1 MKNIKLREEKIV
13 SFLFFVLK
21 NKKNFCILTIDVDKE
36 WICVYTGVFFLIEA
50 IFYSVLLMC
59 VYFSKKVFKIR
70 ENKVYSILVVI
81 SFFELLIELILDFVG
96 PMYKIIPQVSYFFAK
111 FYCFCIELWLTFFV
125 SYILFVSLNM
135 KKKEKYISIVKSVL
149 TIAMI
154 VFSTLNFVL
163 PLEFLYDGN
172 IAYIYGPSVNIIYIS
187 AFLYSFVGIIALM
200 WNLKNIKDKRFF
212 PILLFLILGGVA
224 SFIQYNNPG
233 LLLAVPIHAFITF
246 LMYFTIENPD
256 LKIIEELTKTQAM
269 TEASNAE
276 KNKFIFSITNDIQD
290 KIDKLDKLYLEM
302 SNCNS
307 LEIIN
312 EDLVKSKNI
321 IDTARNKIRNTIDVS
336 SLDVRNLNEVKN
348 KYNPKLLFNS
358 IYYNYKNKLDKN
370 IDFRIIME
378 DNIPNEL
385 YGDSIRVKQI
395 VSTLLG
401 NAFKYTK
408 DGYVEFRINSI
419 IKSNICRLIIV
430 VEDSGC
436 GIDVFKQK
444 EIMSNHEDMTNA
456 EIINKDNLELNL
468 KLVRKIINIIG
479 GTFIIESG
487 STKGAK
493 ITVTLNQEIVTSNND
508 TIENKYKDYYND
520 IKNIG
525 VISSN
530 EKNVRV
536 VKSIG
541 KKNGDVVE
549 SFDMTKTCL
558 DKIRNGES
566 FNIIVIDEDMDKI
579 DARSFLDKVRQVDGF
594 KGKVFVITKNKSIN
608 LKKELKEY
616 GFDAVLINPLNKKDI
631 EDNFK

>member
-1 MKNIKLREEKIV
+1 MQFIYLMGVVLIYLVVLIV
-13 SFLFFVLK
+13 S
-21 NKKNFCILTIDVDKE
+21 
-36 WICVYTGVFFLIEA
+36 
-50 IFYSVLLMC
+50 
-59 VYFSKKVFKIR
+59 YFSKSHLKTK
-70 ENKVYSILVVI
+70 ENKYYSILLI
-81 SFFELLIELILDFVG
+81 INFIGLLLEILCGILGNKLPDDTMICHFFTKLF
-96 PMYKIIPQVSYFFAK
+96 MCFMTYFT
-111 FYCFCIELWLTFFV
+111 LT
-125 SYILFVSLNM
+125 
-135 KKKEKYISIVKSVL
+135 L
-149 TIAMI
+149 TIYIYSLCFEKNENVFNRIKNLTCI
-154 VFSTLNFVL
+154 VGMLSTFIIFVL
-163 PLEFLYDGN
+163 PITTGNGFATGLSCDYTYNVGTVAITASIITIFCHIKTVKMKKVLPFL
-172 IAYIYGPSVNIIYIS
+172 AFTLFNIII
-187 AFLYSFVGIIALM
+187 V
-200 WNLKNIKDKRFF
+200 
-212 PILLFLILGGVA
+212 
-224 SFIQYNNPG
+224 FIQRINPTVT
-233 LLLAVPIHAFITF
+233 LTTSMESVVLFI
-246 LMYFTIENPD
+246 MYFMIENPD

>member
-1 MKNIKLREEKIV
+1 MQFIYLMGVVLIYLVVLIV
-13 SFLFFVLK
+13 S
-21 NKKNFCILTIDVDKE
+21 
-36 WICVYTGVFFLIEA
+36 
-50 IFYSVLLMC
+50 
-59 VYFSKKVFKIR
+59 YFSKSHLKTK
-70 ENKVYSILVVI
+70 ENKYYSILLI
-81 SFFELLIELILDFVG
+81 INFIGLLLEILCGILGNKLPDDTMICHFFTKLF
-96 PMYKIIPQVSYFFAK
+96 MCFMTYFT
-111 FYCFCIELWLTFFV
+111 LT
-125 SYILFVSLNM
+125 
-135 KKKEKYISIVKSVL
+135 L
-149 TIAMI
+149 TIYIYSLCFEKNENVFNRIKNLTCI
-154 VFSTLNFVL
+154 VGMLSTFIIFVL
-163 PLEFLYDGN
+163 PITTGNGFATGLSCDYTYNVGTVAITASIITIFCHIKTVKMKKVLPFL
-172 IAYIYGPSVNIIYIS
+172 AFTLFNIII
-187 AFLYSFVGIIALM
+187 V
-200 WNLKNIKDKRFF
+200 
-212 PILLFLILGGVA
+212 
-224 SFIQYNNPG
+224 FIQRINPTVT
-233 LLLAVPIHAFITF
+233 LTTSMESVVLFI
-246 LMYFTIENPD
+246 MYFTIENPD

-558 DKIRNGES
+558 DKIRNGDS

>member
-1 MKNIKLREEKIV
+1 MQFIYLMGVVLIYLVVLIV
-13 SFLFFVLK
+13 S
-21 NKKNFCILTIDVDKE
+21 
-36 WICVYTGVFFLIEA
+36 
-50 IFYSVLLMC
+50 
-59 VYFSKKVFKIR
+59 YFSKSHLKTK
-70 ENKVYSILVVI
+70 ENKYYSILLI
-81 SFFELLIELILDFVG
+81 INFIGLLLEILCGILGNRLPDDAIICHFFTKLFMCFMTYFTLTLTIYIYSLCFEKNENVFNRIKNLTCIVG
-96 PMYKIIPQVSYFFAK
+96 MLS
-111 FYCFCIELWLTFFV
+111 TFF
-125 SYILFVSLNM
+125 I
-135 KKKEKYISIVKSVL
+135 
-149 TIAMI
+149 
-154 VFSTLNFVL
+154 FVL
-163 PLEFLYDGN
+163 PITTGNGFATGLSCDYTYNVGTVAITASIITIFCHIKTVKMKKVLPFLAF
-172 IAYIYGPSVNIIYIS
+172 ILFNIII
-187 AFLYSFVGIIALM
+187 V
-200 WNLKNIKDKRFF
+200 
-212 PILLFLILGGVA
+212 
-224 SFIQYNNPG
+224 FIQRINPTVT
-233 LLLAVPIHAFITF
+233 LTTSMESIVLFI
-246 LMYFTIENPD
+246 MYFTIENPD

-594 KGKVFVITKNKSIN
+594 KGKVFVITRKKSIN

>member
-1 MKNIKLREEKIV
+1 MQFIYLMGVVLIYLVVLIV
-13 SFLFFVLK
+13 S
-21 NKKNFCILTIDVDKE
+21 
-36 WICVYTGVFFLIEA
+36 
-50 IFYSVLLMC
+50 
-59 VYFSKKVFKIR
+59 YFSKSHLKTK
-70 ENKVYSILVVI
+70 ENKYYSILLI
-81 SFFELLIELILDFVG
+81 INFIGLLLEILCGILGNKLPDDAIICHFFTKLF
-96 PMYKIIPQVSYFFAK
+96 MCFMTYFT
-111 FYCFCIELWLTFFV
+111 LT
-125 SYILFVSLNM
+125 
-135 KKKEKYISIVKSVL
+135 L
-149 TIAMI
+149 TIYIYSLCFEKNENVFNRIKNLTCI
-154 VFSTLNFVL
+154 VGMLSTFIIFVL
-163 PLEFLYDGN
+163 PITTGNGFATGLSCDYTYNVGTVAITASIITIFCHIKTVKMKKVLPFL
-172 IAYIYGPSVNIIYIS
+172 AFTLFNIII
-187 AFLYSFVGIIALM
+187 V
-200 WNLKNIKDKRFF
+200 
-212 PILLFLILGGVA
+212 
-224 SFIQYNNPG
+224 FIQRINPTVT
-233 LLLAVPIHAFITF
+233 LTTSVESIVLFI
-246 LMYFTIENPD
+246 MYFTIENPD

-444 EIMSNHEDMTNA
+444 EIMSNHEELTNA

-566 FNIIVIDEDMDKI
+566 FNIVVIDEDMDKI

-594 KGKVFVITKNKSIN
+594 KGKVFVITKKKSIN

>member
-1 MKNIKLREEKIV
+1 MQFIYLMGVVLIYLVVLIV
-13 SFLFFVLK
+13 S
-21 NKKNFCILTIDVDKE
+21 
-36 WICVYTGVFFLIEA
+36 
-50 IFYSVLLMC
+50 
-59 VYFSKKVFKIR
+59 YFSKSHLKTK
-70 ENKVYSILVVI
+70 ENKYYSILLI
-81 SFFELLIELILDFVG
+81 INFIGLLLEILCGILGNKLPDDTMICHFFTKLF
-96 PMYKIIPQVSYFFAK
+96 MCFMTYFT
-111 FYCFCIELWLTFFV
+111 LT
-125 SYILFVSLNM
+125 
-135 KKKEKYISIVKSVL
+135 L
-149 TIAMI
+149 TIYIYSLCFEKNENVFNRIKNLTCI
-154 VFSTLNFVL
+154 VGMLSTFIIFVL
-163 PLEFLYDGN
+163 PITTGNGFATGLSCDYTYNVGTVAITASIITIFCHIKTVKMKKVLPFL
-172 IAYIYGPSVNIIYIS
+172 AFTLFNIII
-187 AFLYSFVGIIALM
+187 V
-200 WNLKNIKDKRFF
+200 
-212 PILLFLILGGVA
+212 
-224 SFIQYNNPG
+224 FIQRINPTVT
-233 LLLAVPIHAFITF
+233 LTTSMESIVLFI
-246 LMYFTIENPD
+246 MYFTIENPD

-336 SLDVRNLNEVKN
+336 SLDVRSLNEVKN

-487 STKGAK
+487 LTKGAK

>member
-1 MKNIKLREEKIV
+1 MQFIYLMGVVLIYLVVLIV
-13 SFLFFVLK
+13 S
-21 NKKNFCILTIDVDKE
+21 
-36 WICVYTGVFFLIEA
+36 
-50 IFYSVLLMC
+50 
-59 VYFSKKVFKIR
+59 YFSKSHLKTK
-70 ENKVYSILVVI
+70 ENKYYSILLI
-81 SFFELLIELILDFVG
+81 INFIGLLLEILCGILGNKLPDDTMICHFFTKLF
-96 PMYKIIPQVSYFFAK
+96 MCFMTYFT
-111 FYCFCIELWLTFFV
+111 LT
-125 SYILFVSLNM
+125 
-135 KKKEKYISIVKSVL
+135 L
-149 TIAMI
+149 TIYIYSLCFEKNENVFNRIKNLTCI
-154 VFSTLNFVL
+154 VGILSTFIIFVL
-163 PLEFLYDGN
+163 PITTGNGFATGLSCDYTYNVGTVAITASIITIFCHIKTVKMKKVLPFL
-172 IAYIYGPSVNIIYIS
+172 AFTLFNIII
-187 AFLYSFVGIIALM
+187 V
-200 WNLKNIKDKRFF
+200 
-212 PILLFLILGGVA
+212 
-224 SFIQYNNPG
+224 FIQRINPTVT
-233 LLLAVPIHAFITF
+233 LTTSMESVVLFI
-246 LMYFTIENPD
+246 MYFTIENPD

-444 EIMSNHEDMTNA
+444 EIMSNHEDMTNT

-530 EKNVRV
+530 EKNVRA

>member
-1 MKNIKLREEKIV
+1 MQFIYLMGVVLIYLVVLIV
-13 SFLFFVLK
+13 S
-21 NKKNFCILTIDVDKE
+21 
-36 WICVYTGVFFLIEA
+36 
-50 IFYSVLLMC
+50 
-59 VYFSKKVFKIR
+59 YFSKSHLKTK
-70 ENKVYSILVVI
+70 ENKYYSILLI
-81 SFFELLIELILDFVG
+81 INFIGLLLEILCGILGNKLPDDAIICHFFTKLF
-96 PMYKIIPQVSYFFAK
+96 MCFMTYFT
-111 FYCFCIELWLTFFV
+111 LT
-125 SYILFVSLNM
+125 
-135 KKKEKYISIVKSVL
+135 L
-149 TIAMI
+149 TIYIYSLCFEKNENVFNRIKNLTCI
-154 VFSTLNFVL
+154 VGMLSTFIIFVL
-163 PLEFLYDGN
+163 PITTGNGFATGLSCDFTYNVGTVAITASIITIFCHIKTVKMKKVLPFL
-172 IAYIYGPSVNIIYIS
+172 AFTLFNIII
-187 AFLYSFVGIIALM
+187 V
-200 WNLKNIKDKRFF
+200 
-212 PILLFLILGGVA
+212 
-224 SFIQYNNPG
+224 FIQRINPTVT
-233 LLLAVPIHAFITF
+233 LTTSMESVVLFI
-246 LMYFTIENPD
+246 MYFTIENPD

-269 TEASNAE
+269 SEASNAE

-290 KIDKLDKLYLEM
+290 KIDKLDKLYSEM

-312 EDLVKSKNI
+312 ENLVKSKNI
-321 IDTARNKIRNTIDVS
+321 IDTARNKIRNTIDIS

-408 DGYVEFRINSI
+408 DGYVELRVNSI

-430 VEDSGC
+430 VEDSGS

-444 EIMSNHEDMTNA
+444 EIMSNHEDMTNT

-493 ITVTLNQEIVTSNND
+493 ITVTLNQEIVASNND

-566 FNIIVIDEDMDKI
+566 FNIVVIDEDMDKI
-579 DARSFLDKVRQVDGF
+579 DARSFLDKVKQVDGF
-594 KGKVFVITKNKSIN
+594 KGKVFVITKKKSIN

>member
-1 MKNIKLREEKIV
+1 MQFIYLMGVVLIYLVVLIV
-13 SFLFFVLK
+13 S
-21 NKKNFCILTIDVDKE
+21 
-36 WICVYTGVFFLIEA
+36 
-50 IFYSVLLMC
+50 
-59 VYFSKKVFKIR
+59 YFSKSHLKTK
-70 ENKVYSILVVI
+70 ENKYYSILLI
-81 SFFELLIELILDFVG
+81 INFIGLLLEILCGILGNKLPDDTMICHFFTKLF
-96 PMYKIIPQVSYFFAK
+96 MCFMTYFT
-111 FYCFCIELWLTFFV
+111 LT
-125 SYILFVSLNM
+125 
-135 KKKEKYISIVKSVL
+135 L
-149 TIAMI
+149 TIYIYSLCFEKNENVFNRIKNLTCI
-154 VFSTLNFVL
+154 VGMLSTFIIFVL
-163 PLEFLYDGN
+163 PITTGNGFATGLSCDYTYNVGTVAITASIITIFCHIKTVKMKKVLPFL
-172 IAYIYGPSVNIIYIS
+172 AFTLFNIII
-187 AFLYSFVGIIALM
+187 V
-200 WNLKNIKDKRFF
+200 
-212 PILLFLILGGVA
+212 
-224 SFIQYNNPG
+224 FIQRINPTVT
-233 LLLAVPIHAFITF
+233 LTTSMESVVLFI
-246 LMYFTIENPD
+246 MYFTIENPD

-321 IDTARNKIRNTIDVS
+321 IDT
-336 SLDVRNLNEVKN
+336 VKN

-536 VKSIG
+536 VESIG
-541 KKNGDVVE
+541 KKNGDGVE

>member
-1 MKNIKLREEKIV
+1 MQFIYLMGVVLIYLVVLIV
-13 SFLFFVLK
+13 S
-21 NKKNFCILTIDVDKE
+21 
-36 WICVYTGVFFLIEA
+36 
-50 IFYSVLLMC
+50 
-59 VYFSKKVFKIR
+59 YFSKSHLKTK
-70 ENKVYSILVVI
+70 ENKYYSILLI
-81 SFFELLIELILDFVG
+81 INFIGLLLEILCGILGNKLPDDTMICHFFTKLF
-96 PMYKIIPQVSYFFAK
+96 MCFMTYFT
-111 FYCFCIELWLTFFV
+111 LT
-125 SYILFVSLNM
+125 
-135 KKKEKYISIVKSVL
+135 L
-149 TIAMI
+149 TIYIYSLCFEKNENVFNRIKNLTCI
-154 VFSTLNFVL
+154 VGMLSTFIIFVL
-163 PLEFLYDGN
+163 PITTGNGFATGLSCDYTYNVGTVAITASIITIFCHIKTVKMKKVLPFL
-172 IAYIYGPSVNIIYIS
+172 AFTLFNIII
-187 AFLYSFVGIIALM
+187 V
-200 WNLKNIKDKRFF
+200 
-212 PILLFLILGGVA
+212 
-224 SFIQYNNPG
+224 FIQRINPTVT
-233 LLLAVPIHAFITF
+233 LTTSMESVVLFI
-246 LMYFTIENPD
+246 MYFTIENPD

-378 DNIPNEL
+378 DNIPSEL

>member
-1 MKNIKLREEKIV
+1 MQFIYLMGVVLIYLVVLIV
-13 SFLFFVLK
+13 S
-21 NKKNFCILTIDVDKE
+21 
-36 WICVYTGVFFLIEA
+36 
-50 IFYSVLLMC
+50 
-59 VYFSKKVFKIR
+59 YFSKSHLKTK
-70 ENKVYSILVVI
+70 ENKYYSILLI
-81 SFFELLIELILDFVG
+81 INFIGLLLEILCGILGNKLPDDTMICHFFTKLF
-96 PMYKIIPQVSYFFAK
+96 MCFMTYFT
-111 FYCFCIELWLTFFV
+111 LT
-125 SYILFVSLNM
+125 
-135 KKKEKYISIVKSVL
+135 L
-149 TIAMI
+149 TIYIYSLCFEKNENVFNRIKNLTCI
-154 VFSTLNFVL
+154 VGMLSTFIIFVL
-163 PLEFLYDGN
+163 PITTGNGFATGLSCDYTYNVGTVAITASIITIFCHIKTVKMKKVLPFL
-172 IAYIYGPSVNIIYIS
+172 AFTLFNIII
-187 AFLYSFVGIIALM
+187 V
-200 WNLKNIKDKRFF
+200 
-212 PILLFLILGGVA
+212 
-224 SFIQYNNPG
+224 FIQRINPTVT
-233 LLLAVPIHAFITF
+233 LTTSMESIVLFI
-246 LMYFTIENPD
+246 MYFTIENPD

-508 TIENKYKDYYND
+508 TTENKYKDYYND

>member
-1 MKNIKLREEKIV
+1 MQFIYLMGVVLIYLVVLIV
-13 SFLFFVLK
+13 S
-21 NKKNFCILTIDVDKE
+21 
-36 WICVYTGVFFLIEA
+36 
-50 IFYSVLLMC
+50 
-59 VYFSKKVFKIR
+59 YFSKSHLKTK
-70 ENKVYSILVVI
+70 ENKYYSILLI
-81 SFFELLIELILDFVG
+81 INFIGLLLEILCGILGNKLPDDTMICHFFTKLF
-96 PMYKIIPQVSYFFAK
+96 MCFMTYFT
-111 FYCFCIELWLTFFV
+111 LT
-125 SYILFVSLNM
+125 
-135 KKKEKYISIVKSVL
+135 L
-149 TIAMI
+149 TIYIYSLCFEKNENVFNRIKNLTCI
-154 VFSTLNFVL
+154 VGMLSTFIIFVL
-163 PLEFLYDGN
+163 PITTGNGFATGLSCDYTYNVGTVAITASIITIFCHIKTVKMKKVLPFL
-172 IAYIYGPSVNIIYIS
+172 AFTLFNIII
-187 AFLYSFVGIIALM
+187 V
-200 WNLKNIKDKRFF
+200 
-212 PILLFLILGGVA
+212 
-224 SFIQYNNPG
+224 FIQRINPTVT
-233 LLLAVPIHAFITF
+233 LTTSMESIVLFI
-246 LMYFTIENPD
+246 MYFTIENPD

-321 IDTARNKIRNTIDVS
+321 IHTARNKIRNTIDVS

-525 VISSN
+525 VISSS

>member
-1 MKNIKLREEKIV
+1 M
-13 SFLFFVLK
+13 
-21 NKKNFCILTIDVDKE
+21 
-36 WICVYTGVFFLIEA
+36 
-50 IFYSVLLMC
+50 
-59 VYFSKKVFKIR
+59 KKVLPFLAFTLF
-70 ENKVYSILVVI
+70 N
-81 SFFELLIELILDFVG
+81 
-96 PMYKIIPQVSYFFAK
+96 IIIVFIQRINPTVT
-111 FYCFCIELWLTFFV
+111 LTT
-125 SYILFVSLNM
+125 SM
-135 KKKEKYISIVKSVL
+135 ESIV
-149 TIAMI
+149 
-154 VFSTLNFVL
+154 
-163 PLEFLYDGN
+163 
-172 IAYIYGPSVNIIYIS
+172 
-187 AFLYSFVGIIALM
+187 
-200 WNLKNIKDKRFF
+200 
-212 PILLFLILGGVA
+212 LFI
-224 SFIQYNNPG
+224 
-233 LLLAVPIHAFITF
+233 
-246 LMYFTIENPD
+246 MYFTIENPD

-276 KNKFIFSITNDIQD
+276 KNK
-290 KIDKLDKLYLEM
+290 LYLEM

-307 LEIIN
+307 LEITN

-444 EIMSNHEDMTNA
+444 EIMSNHEELTNA

-530 EKNVRV
+530 QKNVRV

-566 FNIIVIDEDMDKI
+566 FNIVVIDEDMDKI

-594 KGKVFVITKNKSIN
+594 KGKVFVITKKKSIN

>member
-1 MKNIKLREEKIV
+1 MQFIYLMGVVLIYLVVLIV
-13 SFLFFVLK
+13 S
-21 NKKNFCILTIDVDKE
+21 
-36 WICVYTGVFFLIEA
+36 
-50 IFYSVLLMC
+50 
-59 VYFSKKVFKIR
+59 YFSKSHLKTK
-70 ENKVYSILVVI
+70 ENKYYSILLI
-81 SFFELLIELILDFVG
+81 INFIGLLLEILCGILGNKLPDDTMICHFFTKLF
-96 PMYKIIPQVSYFFAK
+96 MCFMTYFT
-111 FYCFCIELWLTFFV
+111 LT
-125 SYILFVSLNM
+125 
-135 KKKEKYISIVKSVL
+135 L
-149 TIAMI
+149 TIYIYSLCFEKNENVFNRIKNLTCI
-154 VFSTLNFVL
+154 VGMLSTFIIFVL
-163 PLEFLYDGN
+163 PITTGNGFATGLSCDYTYNVGTVAITASIITIFCHIKTVKMKKVLPFL
-172 IAYIYGPSVNIIYIS
+172 AFTLFNIII
-187 AFLYSFVGIIALM
+187 V
-200 WNLKNIKDKRFF
+200 
-212 PILLFLILGGVA
+212 
-224 SFIQYNNPG
+224 FIQRINPTVT
-233 LLLAVPIHAFITF
+233 LTTSMESVVLFI
-246 LMYFTIENPD
+246 MYFTIENPD

-321 IDTARNKIRNTIDVS
+321 IHTARNKIRNTIDVS

-525 VISSN
+525 VISSS

>member
-1 MKNIKLREEKIV
+1 MQFIYLMGVVLIYLVVLIV
-13 SFLFFVLK
+13 S
-21 NKKNFCILTIDVDKE
+21 
-36 WICVYTGVFFLIEA
+36 
-50 IFYSVLLMC
+50 
-59 VYFSKKVFKIR
+59 YFSKSHLKTK
-70 ENKVYSILVVI
+70 ENKYYSIL
-81 SFFELLIELILDFVG
+81 LII
-96 PMYKIIPQVSYFFAK
+96 
-111 FYCFCIELWLTFFV
+111 
-125 SYILFVSLNM
+125 
-135 KKKEKYISIVKSVL
+135 
-149 TIAMI
+149 
-154 VFSTLNFVL
+154 NF
-163 PLEFLYDGN
+163 
-172 IAYIYGPSVNIIYIS
+172 I
-187 AFLYSFVGIIALM
+187 
-200 WNLKNIKDKRFF
+200 
-212 PILLFLILGGVA
+212 
-224 SFIQYNNPG
+224 G
-233 LLLAVPIHAFITF
+233 LLLEILCGILGNKLPDDAIICHFFTKLFMCFMTYFTLTLTIYIYSLCFEKNENVFNRIKNLTCIVGMLSTFFIFILPITTGNGFATGLSCDYTYNVGTVAITASIITIFCHIKTVKMKKVLPFLAFTLFNIIIVFIQRINPTVTLTTSMESIVLF
-246 LMYFTIENPD
+246 IMYFTIENPD

-336 SLDVRNLNEVKN
+336 SLDVRNLYEVKN

-444 EIMSNHEDMTNA
+444 EIMSNHEELTNA

-508 TIENKYKDYYND
+508 TIENKYKDYYSD

-594 KGKVFVITKNKSIN
+594 KGKVFVITKKKSIN

>member
-1 MKNIKLREEKIV
+1 MQFIYLMGVVLIYLVVLIV
-13 SFLFFVLK
+13 S
-21 NKKNFCILTIDVDKE
+21 
-36 WICVYTGVFFLIEA
+36 
-50 IFYSVLLMC
+50 
-59 VYFSKKVFKIR
+59 YFSKSHLKTK
-70 ENKVYSILVVI
+70 ENKYYSILLI
-81 SFFELLIELILDFVG
+81 INFIGLLLEILCGILGNKLPDDTMICHFFTKLF
-96 PMYKIIPQVSYFFAK
+96 MCFMTYFT
-111 FYCFCIELWLTFFV
+111 LT
-125 SYILFVSLNM
+125 
-135 KKKEKYISIVKSVL
+135 L
-149 TIAMI
+149 TIYIYSLCFEKNENVFNRIKNLTCI
-154 VFSTLNFVL
+154 VGMLSTFIIFVL
-163 PLEFLYDGN
+163 PITTGNGFATGLSCDYTYNVGTVAITASIITIFCHIKTVKMKKVLPFL
-172 IAYIYGPSVNIIYIS
+172 AFTLFNIII
-187 AFLYSFVGIIALM
+187 V
-200 WNLKNIKDKRFF
+200 
-212 PILLFLILGGVA
+212 
-224 SFIQYNNPG
+224 FIQRINPTVT
-233 LLLAVPIHAFITF
+233 LTTSMESIVLFI
-246 LMYFTIENPD
+246 MYFTIENPD

-290 KIDKLDKLYLEM
+290 KIDKLYLEM

>member
-1 MKNIKLREEKIV
+1 MQFIYLMGVVLIYLVVLIV
-13 SFLFFVLK
+13 S
-21 NKKNFCILTIDVDKE
+21 
-36 WICVYTGVFFLIEA
+36 
-50 IFYSVLLMC
+50 
-59 VYFSKKVFKIR
+59 YFSKSHLKTK
-70 ENKVYSILVVI
+70 ENKYYSILLI
-81 SFFELLIELILDFVG
+81 INFIGLLLEILCGILGNKLPDDAIICHFFTKLF
-96 PMYKIIPQVSYFFAK
+96 MCFMTYFT
-111 FYCFCIELWLTFFV
+111 LT
-125 SYILFVSLNM
+125 
-135 KKKEKYISIVKSVL
+135 L
-149 TIAMI
+149 TIYIYSLCFEKNENVFNRIKNLTCI
-154 VFSTLNFVL
+154 VGMLSTFIIFVL
-163 PLEFLYDGN
+163 PITTGNGFATGLSCDYTYNVGTVAITASIITIFCHIKNVKMKKVLPFL
-172 IAYIYGPSVNIIYIS
+172 AFTLFNIII
-187 AFLYSFVGIIALM
+187 V
-200 WNLKNIKDKRFF
+200 
-212 PILLFLILGGVA
+212 
-224 SFIQYNNPG
+224 FIQRINPTVT
-233 LLLAVPIHAFITF
+233 LTTSMESIVLFI
-246 LMYFTIENPD
+246 MYFTIENPD

-444 EIMSNHEDMTNA
+444 KIMSNHEELTNA

-468 KLVRKIINIIG
+468 KLVQKIINIIG

-566 FNIIVIDEDMDKI
+566 FNIVVIDEDMDKI

-594 KGKVFVITKNKSIN
+594 KGKVFVITKKKSIN

>member
-1 MKNIKLREEKIV
+1 MQFIYLMGVVLIYLVVLIV
-13 SFLFFVLK
+13 S
-21 NKKNFCILTIDVDKE
+21 
-36 WICVYTGVFFLIEA
+36 
-50 IFYSVLLMC
+50 
-59 VYFSKKVFKIR
+59 YFSKSHLKTK
-70 ENKVYSILVVI
+70 ENKYYSILLI
-81 SFFELLIELILDFVG
+81 INFIGLLLEILCGILGNKLPDDTMICHFFTKLF
-96 PMYKIIPQVSYFFAK
+96 MCFMTYFT
-111 FYCFCIELWLTFFV
+111 LT
-125 SYILFVSLNM
+125 
-135 KKKEKYISIVKSVL
+135 L
-149 TIAMI
+149 TIYIYSLCFEKNETVFNRIKNLTCI
-154 VFSTLNFVL
+154 VGILSTFIIFVL
-163 PLEFLYDGN
+163 PITTGNGFATGLSCDYTYNVGTVAITASIITIFCHIKTVKMKKVLPFL
-172 IAYIYGPSVNIIYIS
+172 AFTLFNIII
-187 AFLYSFVGIIALM
+187 V
-200 WNLKNIKDKRFF
+200 
-212 PILLFLILGGVA
+212 
-224 SFIQYNNPG
+224 FIQRINPTVT
-233 LLLAVPIHAFITF
+233 LTTSMESVVLFI
-246 LMYFTIENPD
+246 MYFTIENPD

>member
-1 MKNIKLREEKIV
+1 MQFIYLMGVVLIYLVVLIV
-13 SFLFFVLK
+13 S
-21 NKKNFCILTIDVDKE
+21 
-36 WICVYTGVFFLIEA
+36 
-50 IFYSVLLMC
+50 
-59 VYFSKKVFKIR
+59 YFSKSHLKTK
-70 ENKVYSILVVI
+70 ENKYYSILLI
-81 SFFELLIELILDFVG
+81 INFIGLLLEILCGILGNKLPDDTMICHFFTKLF
-96 PMYKIIPQVSYFFAK
+96 MCFMTYFT
-111 FYCFCIELWLTFFV
+111 LT
-125 SYILFVSLNM
+125 
-135 KKKEKYISIVKSVL
+135 L
-149 TIAMI
+149 TIYIYSLCFEKNENVFNRIKNLTCI
-154 VFSTLNFVL
+154 VGMLSTFIIFVL
-163 PLEFLYDGN
+163 PITTGNGFATGLSCDYTYNVGTVAITASIITIFCHIKTVKMKKVLPFL
-172 IAYIYGPSVNIIYIS
+172 AFTLFNIII
-187 AFLYSFVGIIALM
+187 V
-200 WNLKNIKDKRFF
+200 
-212 PILLFLILGGVA
+212 
-224 SFIQYNNPG
+224 FIQRINPTVT
-233 LLLAVPIHAFITF
+233 LTTSMESVVLFI
-246 LMYFTIENPD
+246 MYFTIENPD

-541 KKNGDVVE
+541 KKNGDVVG

>member
-1 MKNIKLREEKIV
+1 MQFIYLMGVVLIYLVVLIV
-13 SFLFFVLK
+13 S
-21 NKKNFCILTIDVDKE
+21 
-36 WICVYTGVFFLIEA
+36 
-50 IFYSVLLMC
+50 
-59 VYFSKKVFKIR
+59 YFSKSHLKTK
-70 ENKVYSILVVI
+70 ENKYYSILLI
-81 SFFELLIELILDFVG
+81 INFIGLLLEILCGILGNKLPDDAIICHFFTKLF
-96 PMYKIIPQVSYFFAK
+96 MCFMTYFT
-111 FYCFCIELWLTFFV
+111 LT
-125 SYILFVSLNM
+125 
-135 KKKEKYISIVKSVL
+135 L
-149 TIAMI
+149 TIYIYSLCFEKNENVFNRIKNLTCI
-154 VFSTLNFVL
+154 VGMLSTFIIFVL
-163 PLEFLYDGN
+163 PITTGNGFATGLSCDYTYNVGTVAITASIITIFCHIKTVKMKKVLPFLAF
-172 IAYIYGPSVNIIYIS
+172 IFFNIII
-187 AFLYSFVGIIALM
+187 V
-200 WNLKNIKDKRFF
+200 
-212 PILLFLILGGVA
+212 
-224 SFIQYNNPG
+224 FIQRINPTVT
-233 LLLAVPIHAFITF
+233 LTTSMESIVLFI
-246 LMYFTIENPD
+246 MYFTIENPD

-444 EIMSNHEDMTNA
+444 EIMSNHEELTNA

-558 DKIRNGES
+558 DKIRNGDS

-579 DARSFLDKVRQVDGF
+579 DARSFLDKVRQVDSF
-594 KGKVFVITKNKSIN
+594 KGKVFVITKKKSIN

>member
-1 MKNIKLREEKIV
+1 MQFIYLMGVVLIYLVVLIV
-13 SFLFFVLK
+13 S
-21 NKKNFCILTIDVDKE
+21 
-36 WICVYTGVFFLIEA
+36 
-50 IFYSVLLMC
+50 
-59 VYFSKKVFKIR
+59 YFSKSHLKTK
-70 ENKVYSILVVI
+70 ENKYYSILLI
-81 SFFELLIELILDFVG
+81 INFIGLLLEILCGILGNKLPDDAIICHFFTKLFMCFMTYFTLTLTIYIYSLCFEKNENVFNRIKNLTCIVG
-96 PMYKIIPQVSYFFAK
+96 MLS
-111 FYCFCIELWLTFFV
+111 TFF
-125 SYILFVSLNM
+125 I
-135 KKKEKYISIVKSVL
+135 
-149 TIAMI
+149 
-154 VFSTLNFVL
+154 FVL
-163 PLEFLYDGN
+163 PITTGNGFATGLSCDYTYNVGTVAITASIITIFCHIKTVKMKKVLPFLAF
-172 IAYIYGPSVNIIYIS
+172 IFFNIII
-187 AFLYSFVGIIALM
+187 V
-200 WNLKNIKDKRFF
+200 
-212 PILLFLILGGVA
+212 
-224 SFIQYNNPG
+224 FIQRINPTVT
-233 LLLAVPIHAFITF
+233 LTTSMESIVLFI
-246 LMYFTIENPD
+246 MYFTIENPD

-444 EIMSNHEDMTNA
+444 EIMSNHEELTNA

-558 DKIRNGES
+558 DKIRNGEF
-566 FNIIVIDEDMDKI
+566 FNIVVIDEDMDKI

-594 KGKVFVITKNKSIN
+594 KGKVFVITKKKSIN

>member
-1 MKNIKLREEKIV
+1 MQFIYLMGVVLIYLVVLIV
-13 SFLFFVLK
+13 S
-21 NKKNFCILTIDVDKE
+21 
-36 WICVYTGVFFLIEA
+36 
-50 IFYSVLLMC
+50 
-59 VYFSKKVFKIR
+59 YFSKSHLKTK
-70 ENKVYSILVVI
+70 ENKYYSILLI
-81 SFFELLIELILDFVG
+81 INFIGLLLEILCGILGNKLPDDAIICHFFTKLF
-96 PMYKIIPQVSYFFAK
+96 MCFMTYFT
-111 FYCFCIELWLTFFV
+111 LT
-125 SYILFVSLNM
+125 
-135 KKKEKYISIVKSVL
+135 L
-149 TIAMI
+149 TIYIYSLCFEKNENVFNRIKNLTCI
-154 VFSTLNFVL
+154 VGMLSTFIIFVL
-163 PLEFLYDGN
+163 PITTGNGFATGLSCDYTYNVGTVAITASIITIFCHIKTVKMKKVLPFL
-172 IAYIYGPSVNIIYIS
+172 AFTLFNIII
-187 AFLYSFVGIIALM
+187 V
-200 WNLKNIKDKRFF
+200 
-212 PILLFLILGGVA
+212 
-224 SFIQYNNPG
+224 FIQRINPTVT
-233 LLLAVPIHAFITF
+233 LTTSMESIVLFI
-246 LMYFTIENPD
+246 MYFTIENPD

-487 STKGAK
+487 STKGTK

-594 KGKVFVITKNKSIN
+594 KGKVFVITKKKSIN

>member
-1 MKNIKLREEKIV
+1 MQFIYLMGVVLIYLVVLIV
-13 SFLFFVLK
+13 S
-21 NKKNFCILTIDVDKE
+21 
-36 WICVYTGVFFLIEA
+36 
-50 IFYSVLLMC
+50 
-59 VYFSKKVFKIR
+59 YFSKSHLKTK
-70 ENKVYSILVVI
+70 ENKYYSILLI
-81 SFFELLIELILDFVG
+81 INFIGLLLEILCGILGNKLPDDTMICHFFTKLF
-96 PMYKIIPQVSYFFAK
+96 MCFMTYFT
-111 FYCFCIELWLTFFV
+111 LT
-125 SYILFVSLNM
+125 
-135 KKKEKYISIVKSVL
+135 L
-149 TIAMI
+149 TIYIYSLCFEKNENVFNRIKNLTCI
-154 VFSTLNFVL
+154 VGMLSTFIIFVL
-163 PLEFLYDGN
+163 PITTGNGFATGLSCDYTYNVGTVAITASIITIFCHIKTVKIKKVLPFL
-172 IAYIYGPSVNIIYIS
+172 AFTLFNIII
-187 AFLYSFVGIIALM
+187 V
-200 WNLKNIKDKRFF
+200 
-212 PILLFLILGGVA
+212 
-224 SFIQYNNPG
+224 FIQRINPTVT
-233 LLLAVPIHAFITF
+233 LTTSMESVVLFI
-246 LMYFTIENPD
+246 MYFTIENPD

>member
-1 MKNIKLREEKIV
+1 MQFIYLMGVVLIYLVVLIV
-13 SFLFFVLK
+13 S
-21 NKKNFCILTIDVDKE
+21 
-36 WICVYTGVFFLIEA
+36 
-50 IFYSVLLMC
+50 
-59 VYFSKKVFKIR
+59 YFSKSHLKTK
-70 ENKVYSILVVI
+70 ENKYYSILLI
-81 SFFELLIELILDFVG
+81 INFIGLLLEILCGILGNKLPDDAIICHFFTKLF
-96 PMYKIIPQVSYFFAK
+96 MCFMTYFT
-111 FYCFCIELWLTFFV
+111 LT
-125 SYILFVSLNM
+125 
-135 KKKEKYISIVKSVL
+135 L
-149 TIAMI
+149 TIYIYSLCFEKNENVFNRIKNLTCI
-154 VFSTLNFVL
+154 VGMLSTFIIFVL
-163 PLEFLYDGN
+163 PITTGNGFATGLSCDYTYNVGTVAITASIITIFCHIKTVKMKKVLPFL
-172 IAYIYGPSVNIIYIS
+172 AFTLFNIII
-187 AFLYSFVGIIALM
+187 V
-200 WNLKNIKDKRFF
+200 
-212 PILLFLILGGVA
+212 
-224 SFIQYNNPG
+224 FIQRINPTVI
-233 LLLAVPIHAFITF
+233 LTTSMESIVLFI
-246 LMYFTIENPD
+246 MYFTIENPD

-444 EIMSNHEDMTNA
+444 EIMSNHEELTNA

-558 DKIRNGES
+558 DKIRNGDS

-594 KGKVFVITKNKSIN
+594 KGKVFVITKKKSIN

>member
-1 MKNIKLREEKIV
+1 MQFIYLMGVVLIYLVVLIV
-13 SFLFFVLK
+13 S
-21 NKKNFCILTIDVDKE
+21 
-36 WICVYTGVFFLIEA
+36 
-50 IFYSVLLMC
+50 
-59 VYFSKKVFKIR
+59 YFSKSHLKTK
-70 ENKVYSILVVI
+70 ENKYYSILLI
-81 SFFELLIELILDFVG
+81 INFIGLLLEILCGILGNKLPDDAIICHFFTKLF
-96 PMYKIIPQVSYFFAK
+96 MCFMTYFT
-111 FYCFCIELWLTFFV
+111 LT
-125 SYILFVSLNM
+125 
-135 KKKEKYISIVKSVL
+135 L
-149 TIAMI
+149 TIYIYSLCFEKNENVFNRIKNLTCI
-154 VFSTLNFVL
+154 VGMLSTFIIFVL
-163 PLEFLYDGN
+163 PITTGNGFATGLSCDYTYNVGTVAITASIITIFCHIKTVKMKKVLPFL
-172 IAYIYGPSVNIIYIS
+172 AFTLFNIII
-187 AFLYSFVGIIALM
+187 V
-200 WNLKNIKDKRFF
+200 
-212 PILLFLILGGVA
+212 
-224 SFIQYNNPG
+224 FIQRINPTVT
-233 LLLAVPIHAFITF
+233 LTTSMESIVLFI
-246 LMYFTIENPD
+246 MYFTIENPD

-444 EIMSNHEDMTNA
+444 EIMSNHEELTNA

>member
-1 MKNIKLREEKIV
+1 MQFIYLMGVVLIYLVVLIV
-13 SFLFFVLK
+13 S
-21 NKKNFCILTIDVDKE
+21 
-36 WICVYTGVFFLIEA
+36 
-50 IFYSVLLMC
+50 
-59 VYFSKKVFKIR
+59 YFSKSHLKTK
-70 ENKVYSILVVI
+70 ENKYYSILLI
-81 SFFELLIELILDFVG
+81 INFIGLLLEILCGILGNKLPDDAIICHFFTKLF
-96 PMYKIIPQVSYFFAK
+96 MCFMTYFT
-111 FYCFCIELWLTFFV
+111 LT
-125 SYILFVSLNM
+125 
-135 KKKEKYISIVKSVL
+135 L
-149 TIAMI
+149 TIYIYSLCFEKNENVFNRIKNLTCI
-154 VFSTLNFVL
+154 VGMLSTFIIFVL
-163 PLEFLYDGN
+163 PITTGNGFATGLSCDYTYNVGTVAITASIITIFCHIKNVKMKKVLPFL
-172 IAYIYGPSVNIIYIS
+172 AFTLFNIII
-187 AFLYSFVGIIALM
+187 V
-200 WNLKNIKDKRFF
+200 
-212 PILLFLILGGVA
+212 
-224 SFIQYNNPG
+224 FIQRINPTVT
-233 LLLAVPIHAFITF
+233 LTTSMESIVLFI
-246 LMYFTIENPD
+246 MYFTIENPD

-269 TEASNAE
+269 TEALNAE

-444 EIMSNHEDMTNA
+444 EIMSNHEELTNA

-520 IKNIG
+520 IKYIG

-566 FNIIVIDEDMDKI
+566 FNIVVIDEDMDKI

-594 KGKVFVITKNKSIN
+594 KGKVFVITKKKSIN

>member
-1 MKNIKLREEKIV
+1 MQFIYLMGVVLIYLVVLIV
-13 SFLFFVLK
+13 S
-21 NKKNFCILTIDVDKE
+21 
-36 WICVYTGVFFLIEA
+36 
-50 IFYSVLLMC
+50 
-59 VYFSKKVFKIR
+59 YFSKSHLKTK
-70 ENKVYSILVVI
+70 ENKYYSILLI
-81 SFFELLIELILDFVG
+81 INFIGLLLEILCGILGNKLPDDTMICHFFTKLF
-96 PMYKIIPQVSYFFAK
+96 MCFMTYFT
-111 FYCFCIELWLTFFV
+111 LT
-125 SYILFVSLNM
+125 
-135 KKKEKYISIVKSVL
+135 L
-149 TIAMI
+149 TIYIYSLCFEKNETVFNRIKNLTCI
-154 VFSTLNFVL
+154 VGMLSTFIIFVL
-163 PLEFLYDGN
+163 PITTGNGFATGLSCDYTYNVGTVAITASIITIFCHIKTVKMKKVLPFL
-172 IAYIYGPSVNIIYIS
+172 AFTLFNIII
-187 AFLYSFVGIIALM
+187 V
-200 WNLKNIKDKRFF
+200 
-212 PILLFLILGGVA
+212 
-224 SFIQYNNPG
+224 FIQRINPTVT
-233 LLLAVPIHAFITF
+233 LTTSMESVVLFI
-246 LMYFTIENPD
+246 MYFTIENPD

-358 IYYNYKNKLDKN
+358 IYYNHKNKLDKN

>member
-1 MKNIKLREEKIV
+1 MQFIYLMGVVLIYLVVLIV
-13 SFLFFVLK
+13 S
-21 NKKNFCILTIDVDKE
+21 
-36 WICVYTGVFFLIEA
+36 
-50 IFYSVLLMC
+50 
-59 VYFSKKVFKIR
+59 YFSKSHLKTK
-70 ENKVYSILVVI
+70 ENKYYSILLI
-81 SFFELLIELILDFVG
+81 INFIGLLLEILCGILGNKLPDDAIICHFFTKLF
-96 PMYKIIPQVSYFFAK
+96 MCFMTYFT
-111 FYCFCIELWLTFFV
+111 LT
-125 SYILFVSLNM
+125 
-135 KKKEKYISIVKSVL
+135 L
-149 TIAMI
+149 TIYIYSLCFEKNENVFNRIKNLTCI
-154 VFSTLNFVL
+154 VGMLSTFIIFVL
-163 PLEFLYDGN
+163 PITTGNGFATGLSCDYTYNVGTVAITASIITIFCHIKNVKMKKVLPFL
-172 IAYIYGPSVNIIYIS
+172 AFTLFNIII
-187 AFLYSFVGIIALM
+187 V
-200 WNLKNIKDKRFF
+200 
-212 PILLFLILGGVA
+212 
-224 SFIQYNNPG
+224 FIQRINPTVT
-233 LLLAVPIHAFITF
+233 LTTSMESIVLFI
-246 LMYFTIENPD
+246 MYFTIENPD

-444 EIMSNHEDMTNA
+444 EIMSNHEELTNA

-558 DKIRNGES
+558 DKIRNGDS

-594 KGKVFVITKNKSIN
+594 KGKVFVITKKKSIN

>member
-1 MKNIKLREEKIV
+1 MQFIYLMGVILIYLVVLIV
-13 SFLFFVLK
+13 S
-21 NKKNFCILTIDVDKE
+21 
-36 WICVYTGVFFLIEA
+36 
-50 IFYSVLLMC
+50 
-59 VYFSKKVFKIR
+59 YFSKSHLKTK
-70 ENKVYSILVVI
+70 ENKYYSILLI
-81 SFFELLIELILDFVG
+81 INFIGLLLEILCGILGNKLPDDTMICHFFTKLF
-96 PMYKIIPQVSYFFAK
+96 MCFMTYFT
-111 FYCFCIELWLTFFV
+111 LT
-125 SYILFVSLNM
+125 
-135 KKKEKYISIVKSVL
+135 L
-149 TIAMI
+149 TIYIYSLCFEKNENVFNRIKNLTCI
-154 VFSTLNFVL
+154 VGMLSTFIIFVL
-163 PLEFLYDGN
+163 PITTGNGFATGLSCDYTYNVGTVAITASIITIFCHIKTVKMKKVLPFL
-172 IAYIYGPSVNIIYIS
+172 AFTLFNIII
-187 AFLYSFVGIIALM
+187 V
-200 WNLKNIKDKRFF
+200 
-212 PILLFLILGGVA
+212 
-224 SFIQYNNPG
+224 FIQRINPTVT
-233 LLLAVPIHAFITF
+233 LTTSMESVVLFI
-246 LMYFTIENPD
+246 MYFTIENPD

>member
-1 MKNIKLREEKIV
+1 MQFIYLMGVVLIYLVVLIV
-13 SFLFFVLK
+13 S
-21 NKKNFCILTIDVDKE
+21 
-36 WICVYTGVFFLIEA
+36 
-50 IFYSVLLMC
+50 
-59 VYFSKKVFKIR
+59 YFSKSHLKTK
-70 ENKVYSILVVI
+70 ENKYYSILLI
-81 SFFELLIELILDFVG
+81 INFIGLLLEILCGILGNKLPDDTMICHFFTKLF
-96 PMYKIIPQVSYFFAK
+96 MCFMTYFT
-111 FYCFCIELWLTFFV
+111 LT
-125 SYILFVSLNM
+125 
-135 KKKEKYISIVKSVL
+135 L
-149 TIAMI
+149 TIYIYSLCFEKNENVFNRIKNLTCI
-154 VFSTLNFVL
+154 VGMLSTFIIFVL
-163 PLEFLYDGN
+163 PITTGNGFATGLSCDYTYNVGTVAITASIITIFCHIKTVKMKKVLPFL
-172 IAYIYGPSVNIIYIS
+172 AFTLFNIII
-187 AFLYSFVGIIALM
+187 V
-200 WNLKNIKDKRFF
+200 
-212 PILLFLILGGVA
+212 
-224 SFIQYNNPG
+224 FIQRINPTVT
-233 LLLAVPIHAFITF
+233 LTTSMESVVLFI
-246 LMYFTIENPD
+246 MYFTIENPD

-508 TIENKYKDYYND
+508 TIENKYKDYYNV

>member
-1 MKNIKLREEKIV
+1 MQFIYLMGVVLIYLVVLIV
-13 SFLFFVLK
+13 S
-21 NKKNFCILTIDVDKE
+21 
-36 WICVYTGVFFLIEA
+36 
-50 IFYSVLLMC
+50 
-59 VYFSKKVFKIR
+59 YFSKSHLKTK
-70 ENKVYSILVVI
+70 ENKYYSILLI
-81 SFFELLIELILDFVG
+81 INFIGLLLEILCGILGNKLPDDAIICHFFTKLF
-96 PMYKIIPQVSYFFAK
+96 MCFMTYFT
-111 FYCFCIELWLTFFV
+111 LT
-125 SYILFVSLNM
+125 
-135 KKKEKYISIVKSVL
+135 L
-149 TIAMI
+149 TIYIYSLCFEKNENVFNRIKNLTCI
-154 VFSTLNFVL
+154 VGMLSTFIIFVL
-163 PLEFLYDGN
+163 PITTGNGFATGLSCDYTYNVGTVAITASIITIFCHIKTVKMKKVLPFL
-172 IAYIYGPSVNIIYIS
+172 AFTLFNIII
-187 AFLYSFVGIIALM
+187 V
-200 WNLKNIKDKRFF
+200 
-212 PILLFLILGGVA
+212 
-224 SFIQYNNPG
+224 FIQRINPTVT
-233 LLLAVPIHAFITF
+233 LTTSMESVVLFI
-246 LMYFTIENPD
+246 MYFTIENPD

>member
-1 MKNIKLREEKIV
+1 MTYFTL
-13 SFLFFVLK
+13 
-21 NKKNFCILTIDVDKE
+21 ILTIYIYSLCFEKNE
-36 WICVYTGVFFLIEA
+36 TVFNRIKNLTCI
-50 IFYSVLLMC
+50 
-59 VYFSKKVFKIR
+59 
-70 ENKVYSILVVI
+70 
-81 SFFELLIELILDFVG
+81 VG
-96 PMYKIIPQVSYFFAK
+96 MLSTFII
-111 FYCFCIELWLTFFV
+111 
-125 SYILFVSLNM
+125 
-135 KKKEKYISIVKSVL
+135 
-149 TIAMI
+149 
-154 VFSTLNFVL
+154 FVL
-163 PLEFLYDGN
+163 PITTGNGFATGLSCDYTYNVGTVAITASIITIFCHIKTVKMKKVLPFL
-172 IAYIYGPSVNIIYIS
+172 AFTLFNIII
-187 AFLYSFVGIIALM
+187 V
-200 WNLKNIKDKRFF
+200 
-212 PILLFLILGGVA
+212 
-224 SFIQYNNPG
+224 FIQRINPTVT
-233 LLLAVPIHAFITF
+233 LTTSMESVVLFI
-246 LMYFTIENPD
+246 MYFTIENPD

>member
-1 MKNIKLREEKIV
+1 MQFIYLMGVVLIYLVVLIV
-13 SFLFFVLK
+13 S
-21 NKKNFCILTIDVDKE
+21 
-36 WICVYTGVFFLIEA
+36 
-50 IFYSVLLMC
+50 
-59 VYFSKKVFKIR
+59 YFSKSHLKTK
-70 ENKVYSILVVI
+70 ENKYYSILLI
-81 SFFELLIELILDFVG
+81 INFIGLLLEILCGILGNKLPDDAIICHFFTKLF
-96 PMYKIIPQVSYFFAK
+96 MCFMTYFT
-111 FYCFCIELWLTFFV
+111 LT
-125 SYILFVSLNM
+125 
-135 KKKEKYISIVKSVL
+135 L
-149 TIAMI
+149 TIYIYSLCFEKNENIFNRIKNLTCI
-154 VFSTLNFVL
+154 VGMLSTFIIFVL
-163 PLEFLYDGN
+163 PITTGNGFATGLSCDYTYNVGTVAITASIITIFCHIKTVKMKKVLPFLAF
-172 IAYIYGPSVNIIYIS
+172 IFFNIII
-187 AFLYSFVGIIALM
+187 V
-200 WNLKNIKDKRFF
+200 
-212 PILLFLILGGVA
+212 
-224 SFIQYNNPG
+224 FIQRINPTVT
-233 LLLAVPIHAFITF
+233 LTTSMESIVLFI
-246 LMYFTIENPD
+246 MYFTIENPD

-444 EIMSNHEDMTNA
+444 EIMSNHEELTNA

-558 DKIRNGES
+558 DKIRNGDS

-579 DARSFLDKVRQVDGF
+579 DARSFLDKVRQVDSF
-594 KGKVFVITKNKSIN
+594 KGKVFVITKKKSIN